1 MKNILGYYYGL
12 HPKEISYKDNK
23 YFFEYRDR
31 KYVFEP
37 FERPLGD
44 IECLYKI
51 NKQMIERNILV
62 HEIIPNNENNVI
74 TYVNNVGYILMEIY
88 INKDAR
94 INLPE
99 VCYINNNSIGVE
111 CNKTLNRY
119 DWVNLWEIKNDFLEA
134 QINEIGKKYP
144 NLCNYA
150 NYYIGLSENAILYVK
165 EASKLDDVA
174 LVSICHKRIDSK
186 DNLFELYNPLRY
198 IYDYRVRDISEYIKS
213 AFFNDED
220 VYGIVKE
227 YFLNNYISYKEALL
241 FYGRLL
247 YPSYFF
253 DLYDN
258 IVKNELNENLIDGLV
273 SKSEAYE
280 KFLTNIHLYLSK
292 LYNRYIPSIDWLIKR
307 SYI

>member
-12 HPKEISYKDNK
+12 HPEEISYKDNK

>member
-12 HPKEISYKDNK
+12 HPEEISYKDNK

-51 NKQMIERNILV
+51 NKQMIERDILV

-174 LVSICHKRIDSK
+174 LISICHKRIDSK

-253 DLYDN
+253 FFFDN

>member
-12 HPKEISYKDNK
+12 HPEEVSYKDNK

-280 KFLTNIHLYLSK
+280 NFLTNIHLYLSK

>member
-12 HPKEISYKDNK
+12 HPEEVSYKDNK

>member
-12 HPKEISYKDNK
+12 HPEEISYKDNK

-174 LVSICHKRIDSK
+174 LISICHKRIDSK

>member
-12 HPKEISYKDNK
+12 HPEEISYKDNK
-23 YFFEYRDR
+23 YLFEYRDR